1 MARHLHQRI
10 GKHRLQIL
18 IDQCLR
24 TSGIGIEHLVVRD
37 AVTQDMIT
45 QEHIQHIGWVL
56 IVLSRADGNVIV
68 AVIVIPAFGGSTIL
82 IDILRITEQVFN
94 IVDAVLF
101 QHFISFC
108 KDGIAH
114 LADIRG
120 IHLTVTLARIFL
132 GHDDAF
138 SFQL

>member
-1 MARHLHQRI
+1 
-10 GKHRLQIL
+10 
-18 IDQCLR
+18 
-24 TSGIGIEHLVVRD
+24 
-37 AVTQDMIT
+37 MIT

-108 KDGIAH
+108 KDGIAN